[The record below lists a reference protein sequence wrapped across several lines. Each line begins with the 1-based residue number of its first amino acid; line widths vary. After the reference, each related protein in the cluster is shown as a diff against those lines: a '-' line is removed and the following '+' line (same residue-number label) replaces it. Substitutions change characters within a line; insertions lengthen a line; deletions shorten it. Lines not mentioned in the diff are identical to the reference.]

1 MHSWLLHTGVG
12 GKMQAMAGQGRTT
25 LAHTLAN
32 SAWFAAQ
39 VDFVMGVAAQV
50 AQ

>member
-1 MHSWLLHTGVG
+1 LHAGVG
-12 GKMQAMAGQGRTT
+12 GKMHAMAGHGRTT
-25 LAHTLAN
+25 LAHTLEK

-39 VDFVMGVAAQV
+39 VDFDIGVAAQP